1 MKKRIFLFDN
11 LKFLLIMTVVVGH
24 CVYYMTGNSNIM
36 KSIFIF
42 IYSFHMPLF
51 IYLSGLFH
59 SDHNVKERCLLFI
72 FLGYIMKAVLYLIKA
87 VLFHKADFSLLSDA
101 GVPWYMFALAM
112 FVACSYFLRNIDT
125 RKIFILSVILAC
137 IVGYD
142 KSVVDYLYL
151 SRFVV
156 FYPFYLLGQMTDPEL
171 LLRLHK
177 NRSLKILSFAG
188 IAVWAV
194 LCVWKLDI
202 LYFLRPLFTGR
213 HSFAGSSA
221 LEAYGPLC
229 RLFCILAAIAIGLF
243 LICLVPDREL
253 PFITDAGRHT
263 LQVYFWHRAI
273 IYFMEYL
280 KLDKILS
287 GFAAGKILW
296 LLFGVILTVILSTKF
311 FEFPVANIQRSFLPA
326 KSRKEIPSQKRSC

>member
-24 CVYYMTGNSNIM
+24 CIYYMTGNSNIM
-36 KSIFIF
+36 KSMFIF

-59 SDHNVKERCLLFI
+59 SNHNVKERCLLFI
-72 FLGYIMKAVLYLIKA
+72 FIGYIMKAVLYLIKA

-101 GVPWYMFALAM
+101 GVPWYMFVLAM
-112 FVACSYFLRNIDT
+112 FVACSYFLRDIDIG
-125 RKIFILSVILAC
+125 KIFILSVILAC
-137 IVGYD
+137 IAGYD
-142 KSVVDYLYL
+142 KSVGDYLYL

-156 FYPFYLLGQMTDPEL
+156 FYPFYLLGQMTDRDL
-171 LLRLHK
+171 LIRLNK
-177 NRSLKILSFAG
+177 NKSLKILSSTG
-188 IAVWAV
+188 IAFWAV
-194 LCVWKLDI
+194 LCIWKLDK

-229 RLFCILAAIAIGLF
+229 RLFCILTAIMIGLF
-243 LICLVPDREL
+243 LICLVPDRKI
-253 PFITDAGRHT
+253 PFITNAGQHT
-263 LQVYFWHRAI
+263 LQVYFWHRSV

-280 KLDKILS
+280 KLDQILS
-287 GFAAGKILW
+287 GSAAGKILW
-296 LLFGVILTVILSTKF
+296 ILSGVILTVILSTKF
-311 FEFPVANIQRSFLPA
+311 FIFPVVNIQRSFLPV
-326 KSRKEIPSQKRSC
+326 KSSK

>member
-1 MKKRIFLFDN
+1 
-11 LKFLLIMTVVVGH
+11 
-24 CVYYMTGNSNIM
+24 
-36 KSIFIF
+36 
-42 IYSFHMPLF
+42 
-51 IYLSGLFH
+51 
-59 SDHNVKERCLLFI
+59 
-72 FLGYIMKAVLYLIKA
+72 
-87 VLFHKADFSLLSDA
+87 
-101 GVPWYMFALAM
+101 MFALAM

-142 KSVVDYLYL
+142 KSVGDYLYL

-243 LICLVPDREL
+243 LICLVPDRGSFL
-253 PFITDAGRHT
+253 LSRMPDTYTAG
-263 LQVYFWHRAI
+263 LFWHRAI